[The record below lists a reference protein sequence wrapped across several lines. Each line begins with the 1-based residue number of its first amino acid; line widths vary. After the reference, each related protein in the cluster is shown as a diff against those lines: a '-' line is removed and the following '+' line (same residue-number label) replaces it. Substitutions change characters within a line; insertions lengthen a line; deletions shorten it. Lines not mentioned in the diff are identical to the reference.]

1 MGVLPVPDEI
11 REMAAGIRALSKSI
25 DNQNK
30 ILEKIHMEVADMRSA
45 LVKNDLAGKLDG
57 IHGTLTT
64 AKDALRLLSGLMERK
79 L

>member
-11 REMAAGIRALSKSI
+11 REMASGIRALAKAVEE
-25 DNQNK
+25 QTK
-30 ILEKIHMEVADMRSA
+30 MLAKVHAEVAEMKTSFA
-45 LVKNDLAGKLDG
+45 KNDLSGKLDG

-64 AKDALRLLSGLMERK
+64 SKDALRLLSSLMEKK